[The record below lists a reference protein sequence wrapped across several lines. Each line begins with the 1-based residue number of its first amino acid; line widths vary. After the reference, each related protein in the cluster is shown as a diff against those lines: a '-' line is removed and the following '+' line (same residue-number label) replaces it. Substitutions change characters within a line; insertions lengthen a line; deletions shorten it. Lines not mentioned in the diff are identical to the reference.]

1 LSGEDALEALKGV
14 VYILIALRDIG
25 HYYYLRPNFPPTQNT
40 KIEYAL
46 ETSKFIDNNG
56 VCCRLAK
63 IHSILSY
70 PILSYPILSY
80 PILSYPIL
88 SKTFDDESGDVE
100 MDDIERA
107 VQNLQYWRQPGD

>member
-14 VYILIALRDIG
+14 VYILIALKDIG

-70 PILSYPILSY
+70 PIQ
-80 PILSYPIL
+80 
-88 SKTFDDESGDVE
+88 
-100 MDDIERA
+100 DI
-107 VQNLQYWRQPGD
+107 

>member
-25 HYYYLRPNFPPTQNT
+25 HYYYLRPNFSPTQNT

-46 ETSKFIDNNG
+46 ETSKLIDNNG

-63 IHSILSY
+63 IH
-70 PILSYPILSY
+70 PILSR
-80 PILSYPIL
+80 
-88 SKTFDDESGDVE
+88 TFDDELCDVE
-100 MDDIERA
+100 MDDIESA
-107 VQNLQYWRQPGD
+107 VQDLQYWRQLGD

>member
-1 LSGEDALEALKGV
+1 LSGEDALKALKV
-14 VYILIALRDIG
+14 VEYILIALRDIG
-25 HYYYLRPNFPPTQNT
+25 RYYYLRPNFPPTQNT

-63 IHSILSY
+63 IHSILS
-70 PILSYPILSY
+70 
-80 PILSYPIL
+80 
-88 SKTFDDESGDVE
+88 KTFDDESGDVE

>member
-14 VYILIALRDIG
+14 EYILIALRDIG

-46 ETSKFIDNNG
+46 ETSKLIDNNG

-63 IHSILSY
+63 IHSILSR
-70 PILSYPILSY
+70 
-80 PILSYPIL
+80 
-88 SKTFDDESGDVE
+88 TFDDELGDVE
-100 MDDIERA
+100 MDDMESA
-107 VQNLQYWRQPGD
+107 VQDLQYWRQLGD